1 MSGIYTL
8 LKVAKEIN
16 VGKDTI
22 VEFLKTK
29 GHIIDPRPTAKLTE
43 EQNQLVMAEFASEA
57 QVKAEAQQM
66 KVDKPRNSQILASE
80 LAPKNRPNI
89 LEEEE
94 RQVLI
99 KMQMY

>member
-43 EQNQLVMAEFASEA
+43 EQNQLVMAEFAS
-57 QVKAEAQQM
+57 KL
-66 KVDKPRNSQILASE
+66 R
-80 LAPKNRPNI
+80 
-89 LEEEE
+89 
-94 RQVLI
+94 
-99 KMQMY
+99 